1 MKRDDA
7 GVADELSADLD
18 FACSLFLLALCP
30 LAPAGEKKKKTF
42 SKK

>member
-7 GVADELSADLD
+7 DVADELSADFD

-30 LAPAGEKKKKTF
+30 LAPAGGKEYVF
-42 SKK
+42 